1 MTQISH
7 ILSAMCCKLT
17 GLLTINV
24 ILFFYITDFS
34 VRVDAQFPKCLIWK
48 SFSAIKKKFKT
59 TEWLMGDFLLQTKT
73 LHWGMNQSPA
83 VLSPVDRSETSAS
96 ALLGLIHMLA
106 KDHYWALVCI
116 FNFNARVHTEPHVL
130 CLLLCSAL
138 HICFASGWF
147 GMLEPTEAV
156 LEHKSEKRLMWSCR
170 RCVCFGA
177 AGWVWSRLA

>member
-24 ILFFYITDFS
+24 ILFFYITQIFQLELMLNSQS
-34 VRVDAQFPKCLIWK
+34 VWFEKAFLQ
-48 SFSAIKKKFKT
+48 SKKFKT